1 MAGLSST
8 GSRPSFPRIPDMTFF
23 DVVTRGLQRRPVRT
37 GLTLLGIAVGIAAV
51 VALIGL
57 SRGLLT
63 SWTAGMKSR
72 GTDIVVHNMRGSLT
86 PKPFPASTRDR
97 IAHLPGLAATSQG
110 LVELM
115 SIENAELMVVSGR
128 EWGGFTWSNLKLVS
142 GRMPNDQM
150 ERAVVLGTTAA
161 DVLKKKLGDTVQ
173 IETEE
178 LPVVGIVE
186 GGAFVENGSII
197 LSLPLLQQITGNH
210 DQISAIDVK
219 VGPGTD
225 DAGIRNLCEEISRLI
240 PEAHAEPADEHL
252 VNTEG
257 YRVING
263 MSWGTS
269 LLAVLVGVLGVTNT
283 MLMSVFERKQEIA
296 VLLALGWKRSR
307 IVRMILLESAMLG
320 LLGGIIGV
328 ALGAVGVQLMK
339 SAPAIRG
346 LLEPDLSFNLI
357 LMAITISVCV
367 GILSGF
373 YPAWRSSRLSP
384 SLALHG

>member
-1 MAGLSST
+1 
-8 GSRPSFPRIPDMTFF
+8 MTFF
-23 DVVTRGLQRRPVRT
+23 NIVTRGLQRRPIRT

-57 SRGLLT
+57 SRGLIT

-86 PKPFPASTRDR
+86 PKPFPESTRDR
-97 IAHLPGLAATSQG
+97 IAQLPGVAATCNI
-110 LVELM
+110 LVEIM
-115 SIENAELMVVSGR
+115 SIENAELMIVSAR
-128 EWGGFTWSNLKLVS
+128 EWGCFAWENLKLVS
-142 GRMPNDQM
+142 GRMPNDQN

-161 DVLKKKLGDTVQ
+161 DVLKKKVGDTVQ

-178 LPVVGIVE
+178 LTVVGIAE
-186 GGAFVENGSII
+186 GGAFVENGSVI
-197 LSLPLLQQITGNH
+197 LSLPLLQQITGNKG
-210 DQISAIDVK
+210 QISAIDVRA
-219 VGPGTD
+219 VPGTD
-225 DAGIRNLCEEISRLI
+225 DVGIRRLSAEMSKLI
-240 PEAHAEPADEHL
+240 PEAHAEAAGEHL

-257 YRVING
+257 YRVINA

-296 VLLALGWKRSR
+296 ILLALGWRRSR

-328 ALGAVGVQLMK
+328 GFGVVGVHLMQH
-339 SAPAIRG
+339 APAIRG
-346 LLEPDLSFNLI
+346 LLEPDLSLNLI
-357 LMAITISVCV
+357 LIAVAIAVCV
-367 GILSGF
+367 GVLSGF
-373 YPAWRSSRLSP
+373 YPAWRSARLTP